1 MRATKIVCTI
11 GPASRSEEILE
22 RLMLAGMNVARLNF
36 SHGTHEEHAEVIAR
50 IRRIAARLGKAV
62 AILQDLQGPKI
73 RTGTLQPQGTVLLT
87 PGAPFTLTTLPVPG
101 DASRVSTTYQH
112 LPLDVKAGDHI
123 LLADGLLELEVTE
136 TTATD
141 VCCRVLH
148 GGVLGEHK
156 GINLPGVA
164 VSAPALTEKDA
175 DDLRF
180 GVEQQVDYVALSF
193 VRQASDIEAARKVI
207 AEARGRLAEKPSPLP
222 ASAQP
227 SAQASVRASASSK
240 AAESLPIIAKL
251 EKPEAIT
258 HLNAILEAADGV
270 MVARGDLGVELSP
283 EQVPLLQK
291 RIIARANQLG
301 IPVITATQMLESM
314 VTQPR
319 PTRAEASD
327 VANAILDGTDA
338 IMLSEETANGRYPVE
353 AVEMMVRIAR
363 EIEPA
368 FHTHPHVRHAGTTLA
383 HAVSRAA
390 HTLASEAAVQ
400 AIVVFT
406 RSGASGH
413 LISKE
418 RPRVPII
425 AYTPF
430 ESVYRQLALWWGV
443 VPRHISIMDTTEKLI
458 AEVSQR
464 LEQEGMVKRGER
476 VVIIGGMPVAG
487 RARTN
492 FIKLHQIGQQ

>member
-11 GPASRSEEILE
+11 GPASRSEEMLE
-22 RLMLAGMNVARLNF
+22 RLILAGMNVARLNF

-50 IRRIAARLGKAV
+50 VRRISAKLGRAV

-73 RTGTLQPQGTVLLT
+73 RTGSLLNQRPVVIT
-87 PGAPFTLTTLPVPG
+87 PGASFTLTTEQVVG
-101 DASRVSTTYQH
+101 DASRVSTTYQN
-112 LPLDVKAGDHI
+112 LPHDVKAGDRI
-123 LLADGLLELEVTE
+123 LLADGLLELEVTDI
-136 TTATD
+136 TSTD
-141 VCCRVLH
+141 VCCRVVH

-156 GINLPGVA
+156 GINLPGVM
-164 VSAPALTEKDA
+164 VSAPALTEKDR

-180 GVEQQVDYVALSF
+180 GVEQQVDFVALSF
-193 VRQASDIEAARKVI
+193 VRQPSDLDAARQVI
-207 AEARGRLAEKPSPLP
+207 MEARASLYETHAPDMRATEHPHPVAKHAEG
-222 ASAQP
+222 
-227 SAQASVRASASSK
+227 
-240 AAESLPIIAKL
+240 LPIIAKL
-251 EKPEAIT
+251 EKPEAIV
-258 HLNAILEAADGV
+258 HLDAILEAADGV

-283 EQVPLLQK
+283 EKVPVLQK
-291 RIIARANQLG
+291 RIITRANQLG

-338 IMLSEETANGRYPVE
+338 VMLSEETASGNYPVE

-363 EIEPA
+363 ETEPA
-368 FHTHPHVRHAGTTLA
+368 FHPHPQGQHEEASLA
-383 HAVSRAA
+383 RAVSRAA
-390 HTLASEAAVQ
+390 HTLASEASVQ

-406 RSGASGH
+406 RSGASAH

-430 ESVYRQLALWWGV
+430 DGVYRQLALWWGV
-443 VPRHISIMDTTEKLI
+443 APRQISIMNSTEKLI

-464 LEQEGMVKRGER
+464 LEQEGMVHRGER
-476 VVIIGGMPVAG
+476 VVIMGGMPVAG

-492 FIKLHQIGQQ
+492 FIKLHQI